1 MFSCLLCKRVF
12 PLQNYLGY
20 SYSLRIFQNAFC
32 YKISDNSPTANK
44 QEKVEQIRTLL
55 RNYGLS
61 DAQMTKISKVHPRFF
76 QIHPQKLL
84 PKLEFLSS
92 IGVSGDHFQN
102 IIVKNPFLLQRSLE
116 KQLIPSYNFLKNI
129 PLANKDII
137 GVMRNSVRL
146 LGTNVE
152 KMASNVDELRRMG
165 VPQSSI
171 LLVMLHYPSLVLV
184 NCMKLKGRIN
194 DVMNLGFNPLRT
206 MFVQAVHVLCGSN
219 KQGWENKAKVYRKFG
234 LSDSE
239 IQSAFRSHPLCMR
252 LSEEKI
258 ARGMDFFVNKM
269 GLSPAILVQWPV
281 ALFYNFEKRIVPRCG
296 VVKVLVD
303 KGLVKEYNLMSILVR
318 TEKQFL
324 DKFVRKH
331 EDVLPE
337 LKDEYYAGLISKHN

>member
-1 MFSCLLCKRVF
+1 MLTRASQYVSRTPDEKQGFLLLKNRVS
-12 PLQNYLGY
+12 PLQSYLGY
-20 SYSLRIFQNAFC
+20 SYSLRIFQNAFSSE
-32 YKISDNSPTANK
+32 ISDKSPTANK
-44 QEKVEQIRTLL
+44 QEKVEQ
-55 RNYGLS
+55 
-61 DAQMTKISKVHPRFF
+61 D
-76 QIHPQKLL
+76 PQNLL

-116 KQLIPSYNFLKNI
+116 KQLIPCYNFLKNI
-129 PLANKDII
+129 PLANKDIVGI
-137 GVMRNSVRL
+137 MRNSARI

-152 KMASNVDELRRMG
+152 KMASNVDVLRRMG

-171 LLVMLHYPSLVLV
+171 LLVMLHHPSLVLV

-206 MFVQAVHVLCGSN
+206 TFVQAVHVLCGSN
-219 KQGWENKAKVYRKFG
+219 KEGWENKAKVYRKFG

-239 IQSAFRSHPLCMR
+239 IRLAFRSHPLCMR

-281 ALFYNFEKRIVPRCG
+281 ALFYNFEKRIVPRCR

-303 KGLVKEYNLMSILVR
+303 KGLVKEYTLMSILVR
-318 TEKQFL
+318 TEEQFL
-324 DKFVRKH
+324 DKFVRKY
-331 EDVLPE
+331 DNVLPE
-337 LKDEYYAGLISKHN
+337 LKDKYYAGLISKHTIDLKF